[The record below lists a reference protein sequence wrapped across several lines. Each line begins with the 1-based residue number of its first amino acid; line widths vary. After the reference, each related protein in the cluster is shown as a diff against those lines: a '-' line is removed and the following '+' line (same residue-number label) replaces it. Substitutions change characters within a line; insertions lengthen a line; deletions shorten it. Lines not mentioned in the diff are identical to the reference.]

1 MRTILLAVFLVAS
14 SFTLYAQ
21 YTGGSSD
28 GDDVSTASDLLFTG
42 STATATSLLFLTHP
56 ANTTVWTNDVSAIV
70 DVVGSNN
77 LQMGGSTNITISLA
91 NNPGSATVGGT
102 ATLSSSGGRAS
113 FTGLYLDRSGT
124 GYTLAASA
132 SGLNSATGNAFNVA
146 AASLAISTQP
156 PSYTYANQSFG
167 LQVNVVDANGTILNL
182 ANPTLNLSIAT
193 NPGSATL
200 SGTTSV
206 QATAG
211 RVAFSGLS
219 LNNVGSGYVLQIAN
233 PDMNSVNTNAFDV
246 LSSSLFRG
254 GNSDG
259 DDVGTYTATL
269 PVSGHIFWV
278 GGLGVTPTAWNDPLN
293 WFPNTA
299 VPGSSDRLAME
310 PNNNGHNPILDQDR
324 TIYSMNFNGADKK
337 LELGNHTLTLTADA
351 TGVNSS
357 NYFKTNGSGKLKRP
371 SLPNNEGFT
380 FPVGNSAYN
389 PIAITNRTG
398 TAEWFSVRVLDE
410 IYEYGTFGN
419 ANTEPRVKRTWDI
432 DKQTPSAN
440 AGNGVDFTFN
450 WNANE
455 VSSPAPQNYTLF
467 HHDANGNG
475 WAEVVTGTR
484 DINFNPAAN
493 SMIWTGY
500 KGSFSP
506 FGVGDQ
512 NAPLPVELLYF
523 TAECKPQGTSLNWA
537 TASEVNSA
545 YFELQRST
553 DLIHWSVLKKVT
565 ALGFHSSEY
574 TYPEVLDASQYDGVR
589 YYRLRQVDFDGKQEY
604 FQPVAADCPNSG
616 MAVSIYPNP
625 ASEQL
630 RIQGAEPGSDWEIFD
645 VSARSLLR
653 GKIHEEGTELISVLS
668 LPAGLYHMHLQN
680 RVFPFVVLE

>member
-1 MRTILLAVFLVAS
+1 MIRAKGYVILLLS
-14 SFTLYAQ
+14 LLWPMLSFCQ
-21 YTGGSSD
+21 YEGGSGRQEALSSTSVLQLND
-28 GDDVSTASDLLFTG
+28 GQAATTSQLVVVQQPPSMMELSQQFYLKLEYRTANGQIAYFETGNVSLTFQTNPSG
-42 STATATSLLFLTHP
+42 ATL
-56 ANTTVWTNDVSAIV
+56 
-70 DVVGSNN
+70 
-77 LQMGGSTNITISLA
+77 
-91 NNPGSATVGGT
+91 GGT
-102 ATLSSSGGRAS
+102 T
-113 FTGLYLDRSGT
+113 
-124 GYTLAASA
+124 TLAA
-132 SGLNSATGNAFNVA
+132 
-146 AASLAISTQP
+146 
-156 PSYTYANQSFG
+156 
-167 LQVNVVDANGTILNL
+167 
-182 ANPTLNLSIAT
+182 
-193 NPGSATL
+193 
-200 SGTTSV
+200 
-206 QATAG
+206 TAG
-211 RVAFSGLS
+211 VVEFSGLS
-219 LNNVGSGYVLQIAN
+219 IDKIGTGYELLASGAASTSAISNSFTVFSVGIGGSGRQEAMADG
-233 PDMNSVNTNAFDV
+233 PATGT
-246 LSSSLFRG
+246 LSG
-254 GNSDG
+254 Q
-259 DDVGTYTATL
+259 V
-269 PVSGHIFWV
+269 FWV
-278 GGLGVTPTAWNDPLN
+278 GGLGASPTDWNDPLN

-371 SLPNNEGFT
+371 SIPNNEGFT

-432 DKQTPSAN
+432 DKQTPSAS

-455 VSSPAPQNYTLF
+455 LSNPAPQNYTLF

-475 WAEVVTGTR
+475 WGQVVTGTR
-484 DINFNPAAN
+484 DPNFNPAAN

-616 MAVSIYPNP
+616 TAVSIYPNP

-653 GKIHEEGTELISVLS
+653 GNIQEEGTELISVLS

>member
-1 MRTILLAVFLVAS
+1 MSFLKFKKIAIRNRLLVLSIPYLLLSANNIH
-14 SFTLYAQ
+14 AQ
-21 YTGGSSD
+21 YEGGSGRQEALSSTNVLQLND
-28 GDDVSTASDLLFTG
+28 G
-42 STATATSLLFLTHP
+42 ATAVTTSLAFTTGVGEMFELSQNLNTLTLEYRV
-56 ANTTVWTNDVSAIV
+56 AN
-70 DVVGSNN
+70 G
-77 LQMGGSTNITISLA
+77 Q
-91 NNPGSATVGGT
+91 
-102 ATLSSSGGRAS
+102 RAY
-113 FTGLYLDRSGT
+113 FE
-124 GYTLAASA
+124 
-132 SGLNSATGNAFNVA
+132 TGN
-146 AASLAISTQP
+146 
-156 PSYTYANQSFG
+156 
-167 LQVNVVDANGTILNL
+167 VVLTFQ
-182 ANPTLNLSIAT
+182 T

-200 SGTTSV
+200 NGTTTQTPNNGVTTFTGLSVSALGSGYELLASGASGTTSIS
-206 QATAG
+206 TAFE
-211 RVAFSGLS
+211 V
-219 LNNVGSGYVLQIAN
+219 Y
-233 PDMNSVNTNAFDV
+233 SVNTGGSGRQDAMADV
-246 LSSSLFRG
+246 ASGLGTLSG
-254 GNSDG
+254 Q
-259 DDVGTYTATL
+259 V
-269 PVSGHIFWV
+269 FWV
-278 GGLGVTPTAWNDPLN
+278 GGLGAIPTDWNDPLN
-293 WFPNTA
+293 WFPNTL
-299 VPGSSDRLAME
+299 VPDQNARLALE
-310 PNNNGHNPILDQDR
+310 PNNNGHNPILDQNR
-324 TIYSMNFNGADKK
+324 TVNSMNFNGANKK
-337 LELGNHTLTLTADA
+337 VELGNYTLTLTADA
-351 TGVNSS
+351 TGVNAN
-357 NYFKTNGSGKLKRP
+357 NYFKTNGSGKLKR
-371 SLPNNEGFT
+371 LAIPNNEGFT

-389 PIAITNRTG
+389 PINITNRTG

-432 DKQTPSAN
+432 DKQTPNAN

-455 VSSPAPQNYTLF
+455 VSNPAPQNYTLF

-475 WAEVVTGTR
+475 WAEVVTGTL
-484 DINFNPAAN
+484 DPNFNPAAN

-537 TASEVNSA
+537 SASEVNSA
-545 YFELQRST
+545 YFEVQRST
-553 DLIHWSVLKKVT
+553 DLIHWSVLKTVT

-616 MAVSIYPNP
+616 TAVSIYPNP

-653 GKIHEEGTELISVLS
+653 GNIQEEGTELISVLS
-668 LPAGLYHMHLQN
+668 LPAGLYHVHLQN